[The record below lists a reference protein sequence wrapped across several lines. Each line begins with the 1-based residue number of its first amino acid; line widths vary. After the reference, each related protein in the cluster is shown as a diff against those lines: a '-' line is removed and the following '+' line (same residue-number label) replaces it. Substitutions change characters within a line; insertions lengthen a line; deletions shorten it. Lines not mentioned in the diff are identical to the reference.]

1 MFQTTNP
8 CDFMNFGGFNLPQ
21 TTKNIGLSMP
31 FQTSILKASGG
42 FIVRA
47 IAPRPYGPSSG
58 ASAWSSF
65 ASFPPP
71 AMT

>member
-21 TTKNIGLSMP
+21 TTKNICLSMP

-47 IAPRPYGPSSG
+47 PSRLALMALLLVQAHGLPSLL
-58 ASAWSSF
+58 F
-65 ASFPPP
+65 HHLR
-71 AMT
+71 